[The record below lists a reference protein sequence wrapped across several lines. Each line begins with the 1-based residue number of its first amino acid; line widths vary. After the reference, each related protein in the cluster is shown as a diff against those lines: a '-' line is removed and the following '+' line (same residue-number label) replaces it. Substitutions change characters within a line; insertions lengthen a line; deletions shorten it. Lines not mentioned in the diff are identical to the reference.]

1 MTAAPRPPDRPPER
15 PSDLVILDCD
25 GVLVDSEI
33 LSVRLDVELLARLGW
48 PLSEAEVIERFVGRT
63 EAAMRAEVEA
73 HLGRDIGP
81 EWEAFGDEYIRLFA
95 AELEPVDG
103 IVEALDAIE
112 AAGLPTCVASSGGHA
127 KIRRNLATTGL
138 LARFDGRI
146 FSGDDVEHGKPAPDL
161 FLHAAAAMG
170 ADPAG
175 CAVVEDSRHGVAA
188 ARAAGMRVFAYGGG
202 VTPRAALE
210 GPDTTVFDDMRA
222 LPSLLGIAKP
232 RGRPGSRVH
241 AMPACAPRAHAT
253 RWSGRRT

>member
-1 MTAAPRPPDRPPER
+1 MTPSSGAPERPPER
-15 PSDLVILDCD
+15 PPDLVVLDCD

-81 EWEAFGDEYIRLFA
+81 EWDAFADEYVRVFA
-95 AELEPVDG
+95 AELQPVAG

-138 LARFDGRI
+138 LGRFDDSRI
-146 FSGDDVEHGKPAPDL
+146 FSGEDVEHGKPAPDL

-170 ADPAG
+170 VEPSR

-188 ARAAGMRVFAYGGG
+188 ARAAGMTAYGYAGG
-202 VTPRAALE
+202 VTPGAALA
-210 GPDTTVFDDMRA
+210 GPRTTVFDDMRDLA
-222 LPSLLGIAKP
+222 GILLSRPSRGP
-232 RGRPGSRVH
+232 RRPPLR
-241 AMPACAPRAHAT
+241 
-253 RWSGRRT
+253 